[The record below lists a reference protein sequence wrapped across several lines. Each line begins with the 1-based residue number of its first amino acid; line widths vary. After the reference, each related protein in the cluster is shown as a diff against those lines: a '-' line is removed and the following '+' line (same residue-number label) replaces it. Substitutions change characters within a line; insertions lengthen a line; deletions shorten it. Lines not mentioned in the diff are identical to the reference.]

1 MTDSPSVQHRLVF
14 ALGLVGLWVVSVAP
28 GARAQSSLPPNA
40 PPALQQF
47 DTAYSKHNID
57 LSTLVSGG
65 PPKDGIPSVDAP
77 VFVSVREA
85 SRWVAPEE
93 PVILLEHK
101 GTARAYPLQILTH
114 HEIVNDRI
122 AGTPVAV
129 TFCPL
134 CYSALV
140 FERTLDG
147 APVELGVSGLLRNSD
162 LVMYDRKTETLWQ
175 QLTGKAIVGDLAGR
189 TLTQI
194 PSQIVSFRQF
204 STTHPDGAVLSRDTG
219 HDRPYGRNPYAGY
232 DDIDNKPFA
241 YRGPTDDR
249 LPPMAKVVAVTIGGG
264 GGGRPAAGRVSRP
277 WRRLC
282 ARRGRDRGVERDR
295 LHRRLRPPRGRAH
308 AHLLLRGRWALRG
321 RGHRKHVDGDRQGGG
336 WPAGGDPARPRPA
349 RRLLR
354 LRLVCLPSRR
364 CTLWGRR
371 KLVGVC
377 LPIPAHGLLQS
388 PTRFHDASSIHSLAV
403 HWSARRRPRAHGLRR
418 GKRQ

>member
-14 ALGLVGLWVVSVAP
+14 VLGLVGLWIVSVAP
-28 GARAQSSLPPNA
+28 GARAQSSLPPDA

-57 LSTLVSGG
+57 LSTLMSGG
-65 PPKDGIPSVDAP
+65 PPKDGIPSVDNP
-77 VFVSVREA
+77 SFVSVGEA
-85 SRWVAPEE
+85 SNWVSPEE

-114 HEIVNDRI
+114 HEIVNDRV

-147 APVELGVSGLLRNSD
+147 EPVEFGVSGLLRNSD

-204 STTHPDGAVLSRDTG
+204 GETHPDGAVLSRDTG

-241 YRGPTDDR
+241 YQDPTDDR
-249 LPPMAKVVAVTIGGG
+249 LPPMAKVVAVTIGDRYKAYPHSKTEEKRVLHDTVA
-264 GGGRPAAGRVSRP
+264 GRPLAVFHAPGAVSALDAAEIAESKETGSTGVFD
-277 WRRLC
+277 RR
-282 ARRGRDRGVERDR
+282 
-295 LHRRLRPPRGRAH
+295 
-308 AHLLLRGRWALRG
+308 
-321 RGHRKHVDGDRQGGG
+321 VDGRTLTFSYVDDGRFEDEDTGSTWTVTGKAVDGPLEGTQLDRVQHGDYFAFAWFAFRPEAALYSDGG
-336 WPAGGDPARPRPA
+336 
-349 RRLLR
+349 
-354 LRLVCLPSRR
+354 
-364 CTLWGRR
+364 
-371 KLVGVC
+371 
-377 LPIPAHGLLQS
+377 
-388 PTRFHDASSIHSLAV
+388 AS
-403 HWSARRRPRAHGLRR
+403 
-418 GKRQ
+418 

>member
-1 MTDSPSVQHRLVF
+1 MTDSPSVQYRLVF
-14 ALGLVGLWVVSVAP
+14 VLGLVGLWVVSVAP
-28 GARAQSSLPPNA
+28 GARAQSSLPPDA

-57 LSTLVSGG
+57 LSTLMSGG
-65 PPKDGIPSVDAP
+65 PPKDGIPSVDDPA
-77 VFVSVREA
+77 FVSVREA

-114 HEIVNDRI
+114 HEIVNDRV

-147 APVELGVSGLLRNSD
+147 EPVEFGVSGLLRNSD

-204 STTHPDGAVLSRDTG
+204 GETHPDGAVLSRDTG

-249 LPPMAKVVAVTIGGG
+249 LPPMAKVVAVTIGDRYKAYPHSKTEKKRVLHDTVA
-264 GGGRPAAGRVSRP
+264 GRPLAVFHAPGAVSALDAAEIAESKETGSTGVFD
-277 WRRLC
+277 RR
-282 ARRGRDRGVERDR
+282 
-295 LHRRLRPPRGRAH
+295 
-308 AHLLLRGRWALRG
+308 
-321 RGHRKHVDGDRQGGG
+321 VDGRTLTFSYVDDGRFEDEDTGSTWTVTGKAVDGPLEGTQLDRVQHGDYFAFAWFAFRPDAALYG
-336 WPAGGDPARPRPA
+336 AGG
-349 RRLLR
+349 
-354 LRLVCLPSRR
+354 
-364 CTLWGRR
+364 
-371 KLVGVC
+371 
-377 LPIPAHGLLQS
+377 
-388 PTRFHDASSIHSLAV
+388 SS
-403 HWSARRRPRAHGLRR
+403 
-418 GKRQ
+418 